1 MTSNVPELPPTP
13 LRHKTSGGFFV
24 GWRLEE
30 KKDRKPAIL
39 MAEDDEEAINIIR
52 FLLEREGYELHLAT
66 DGRQAME
73 LIDNMDPPRLIL
85 LDIMLPYV
93 SGLQL
98 LTHIRQKTEWQT
110 VPIIMVTAKTS
121 EEDVVRAL
129 DNGANDYVAKP
140 FSPKELLARL
150 KRFVRSAP

>member
-1 MTSNVPELPPTP
+1 
-13 LRHKTSGGFFV
+13 
-24 GWRLEE
+24 
-30 KKDRKPAIL
+30 

-73 LIDNMDPPRLIL
+73 LIDNMEPPQLIL

-93 SGLQL
+93 NGFQL
-98 LTHIRQKTEWQT
+98 VTHIRQKTEWQT